1 MRASVLTLS
10 ICAFLATTV
19 ANGAP
24 LSLRVTIENLA
35 PQKSITFAPL
45 RVGFNG
51 GGYDSFNNGQA
62 ASPAIIS
69 IAEGGSGA
77 DWFPAFAAADATATL
92 GTVGGGPLLPGATMM
107 ADFMVDPAV
116 NRFFTF
122 ASMVVPSNDHF
133 IGNDSPMAYPI
144 FDANGDLVVSSI
156 LQTAGDIWDAGSEV
170 TDPMNAAFLM
180 GGMNDLRTPENGVVN
195 FNFSELN
202 AYNGLTTAAGY
213 VFSNVTN
220 ANTPVYRISFAVIP
234 EPASALLLATMILAV
249 GRVEQALNALWGVTE
264 RRPWSRRIPDYLA
277 VIVIAPLTLGGA
289 ISMRAALES
298 QTLVQ
303 KALEFPLL
311 HLLYRSGLRW
321 APVVLVIS
329 ALTFLYWF
337 LPNTRVRPRSALL
350 GGLVAG
356 VLFNAAQVA
365 YVALTLGAKARLD
378 EAFAAS
384 AWVVM
389 FLIWVYIAWAVV
401 LLGAEVAYA
410 HQTLSLYRREVQG
423 KAAGTA
429 ARETIGLAIALCC
442 ARAFHDGTQPWHPD
456 ALSDSLDVPL
466 RTVREVLRSLEQ
478 AGIVAPCGGESVGSY
493 QMARPAEQVR
503 VSDVLVALRGNPA
516 VPLGVAELSR
526 TANAI
531 IAEVEHAG
539 AAAAGSRSLRDLL
552 SAAPA
557 DTRAHA

>member
-1 MRASVLTLS
+1 LVR
-10 ICAFLATTV
+10 FRDFV
-19 ANGAP
+19 A
-24 LSLRVTIENLA
+24 ENLW
-35 PQKSITFAPL
+35 KTEPL
-45 RVGFNG
+45 EPRPLGWLR
-51 GGYDSFNNGQA
+51 SFFQLA
-62 ASPAIIS
+62 VL
-69 IAEGGSGA
+69 IAEGFVRDELLLRAHSLAYLTLLSIVPLLALAVVLIDLVGDG
-77 DWFPAFAAADATATL
+77 PAAAAQILDLLAVAPDAKANFL
-92 GTVGGGPLLPGATMM
+92 ERVG
-107 ADFMVDPAV
+107 
-116 NRFFTF
+116 
-122 ASMVVPSNDHF
+122 
-133 IGNDSPMAYPI
+133 
-144 FDANGDLVVSSI
+144 
-156 LQTAGDIWDAGSEV
+156 Q
-170 TDPMNAAFLM
+170 
-180 GGMNDLRTPENGVVN
+180 
-195 FNFSELN
+195 FNFRALGG
-202 AYNGLTTAAGY
+202 A
-213 VFSNVTN
+213 
-220 ANTPVYRISFAVIP
+220 
-234 EPASALLLATMILAV
+234 ASALLLATMILAV